1 MEESKMSNLEELKN
15 TVENPL
21 LLLKE
26 VKNSGVE
33 FRKLGEV
40 AEIYDGTHTTPKY
53 TSSGV
58 KFVSVENINNL
69 YATKKYIS
77 EDDYKNY
84 KIKPQIDDVFMTR
97 IGSIGICSVI
107 NSNEPLAYYVS
118 LALLRP
124 NHNYIIGK
132 YLKYVIESSIGKK
145 ELEKRSLL
153 YAIPPKIN
161 KNEIGNIEIPIPPLD
176 IQEEIVRILDPL
188 TKDVN
193 ELIDLLKKEQE
204 LRKKQYA
211 YYRDK
216 LLTFDE
222 NVPRVKLGE
231 IGKISMCK
239 RIMKKET
246 NSISGIPFYK
256 IGTFGGNPDSYISE
270 ELFKE
275 YISKYSYPKKG
286 DILISTSGTIG
297 KLVIFDGL
305 PAYFQD
311 SNIVWID
318 NNEEIALNKYLYHI
332 YKTSPWKITKGGTIA
347 RLYNGDIANT
357 KIPLPPIEKQKEI
370 VTILDNLEKYY
381 NNLQESLPSEIEKR
395 KKQYEFYRDKLL
407 TF

>member
-77 EDDYKNY
+77 EEDYNKY